1 MKTRIISGAVFV
13 VIVAIVFFLTPVIV
27 TAIVVAMMSALAS
40 YELLYTTGLVKNLRL
55 NVYSAVMAVLVTMA
69 SQYAAYSIFF
79 FIILLYWMLLF
90 SEVLLSSGK
99 IPVAEIGCCLISG
112 LIIPLLMSALV
123 RIRGGQN
130 SNTVMFI
137 PFIMAFFSD
146 TGAYFI
152 GVFFGK
158 HKMCPNISPKKTW
171 EGFVGGIVVA
181 ILGMVVYC
189 LIVDNFFGYSVN
201 YVLAVIYG
209 LVGSIGSVVGDLTMS
224 VIKRQAGIK
233 DYGKLI
239 PGHGGILDR
248 FDSVIIT
255 APLTEALM
263 ILIPMV
269 V

>member
-1 MKTRIISGAVFV
+1 
-13 VIVAIVFFLTPVIV
+13 
-27 TAIVVAMMSALAS
+27 
-40 YELLYTTGLVKNLRL
+40 
-55 NVYSAVMAVLVTMA
+55 
-69 SQYAAYSIFF
+69 
-79 FIILLYWMLLF
+79 
-90 SEVLLSSGK
+90 
-99 IPVAEIGCCLISG
+99 
-112 LIIPLLMSALV
+112 
-123 RIRGGQN
+123 
-130 SNTVMFI
+130 MFI

-152 GVFFGK
+152 GVFLGK
-158 HKMCPNISPKKTW
+158 HKMCPNISPKKSW

>member
-13 VIVAIVFFLTPVIV
+13 VIVAIVFFLTPAIV
-27 TAIVVAMMSALAS
+27 TAIVVALMSALAS

-55 NVYSAVMAVLVTMA
+55 NVYSAVMSVLVTMV

-158 HKMCPNISPKKTW
+158 HKMCPNISPKKSW

>member
-1 MKTRIISGAVFV
+1 
-13 VIVAIVFFLTPVIV
+13 
-27 TAIVVAMMSALAS
+27 
-40 YELLYTTGLVKNLRL
+40 
-55 NVYSAVMAVLVTMA
+55 
-69 SQYAAYSIFF
+69 
-79 FIILLYWMLLF
+79 
-90 SEVLLSSGK
+90 
-99 IPVAEIGCCLISG
+99 
-112 LIIPLLMSALV
+112 
-123 RIRGGQN
+123 
-130 SNTVMFI
+130 MFI

-158 HKMCPNISPKKTW
+158 HKMCPNISPKKSW

-209 LVGSIGSVVGDLTMS
+209 LVGSVGSVVGDLTMS

>member
-1 MKTRIISGAVFV
+1 
-13 VIVAIVFFLTPVIV
+13 
-27 TAIVVAMMSALAS
+27 
-40 YELLYTTGLVKNLRL
+40 
-55 NVYSAVMAVLVTMA
+55 
-69 SQYAAYSIFF
+69 
-79 FIILLYWMLLF
+79 MLLF

-99 IPVAEIGCCLISG
+99 IPVAEIGYCLMSG
-112 LIIPLLMSALV
+112 LIIPLLLSALV

-158 HKMCPNISPKKTW
+158 HKMCPNISPKKSW

-181 ILGMVVYC
+181 MLGMVVYC
-189 LIVDNFFGYSVN
+189 MIVDNLFGYSVN